1 MIALRSGTVSIAR
14 NIMEN
19 SVKNKFDFNKLNKK
33 RTINEENYITNQTQ
47 TLINSC
53 KSSVFVDG
61 YKNNEIL
68 EAIKETKAFSFIIDK
83 KYDGNKFSVD
93 TQSKTKYL
101 PDLANG
107 KYTMFWINRSS

>member
-1 MIALRSGTVSIAR
+1 M
-14 NIMEN
+14 
-19 SVKNKFDFNKLNKK
+19 
-33 RTINEENYITNQTQ
+33 
-47 TLINSC
+47 INSC